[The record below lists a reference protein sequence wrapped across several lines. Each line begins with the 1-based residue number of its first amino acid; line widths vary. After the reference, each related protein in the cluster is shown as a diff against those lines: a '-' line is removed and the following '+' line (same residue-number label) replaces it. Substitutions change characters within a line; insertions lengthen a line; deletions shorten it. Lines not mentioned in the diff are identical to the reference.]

1 MRRQNTSVLA
11 KLGNGDIVRQLIL
24 NRFNAYP
31 ILSDVFVVLKRIILK
46 LVNNNKGHTKTV
58 LNFIHELFDVDKEVL
73 EKVSTE
79 SKNPYIVIFESKR
92 IIETFLLL
100 LVRFLF
106 MDLFRSNWI
115 PNYCIKFCSHLFKNT
130 QYCFIVII
138 VIPHYSDNIFMRDYE
153 PLEQT
158 LNKEIIHKDNTNK
171 YSYIL

>member
-1 MRRQNTSVLA
+1 MIDLKVVQSKIISILMSLWLATLILYMQQKTNQTIISTDRKFRRQNTSVLA

-79 SKNPYIVIFESKR
+79 SK
-92 IIETFLLL
+92 
-100 LVRFLF
+100 
-106 MDLFRSNWI
+106 
-115 PNYCIKFCSHLFKNT
+115 
-130 QYCFIVII
+130 
-138 VIPHYSDNIFMRDYE
+138 
-153 PLEQT
+153 T
-158 LNKEIIHKDNTNK
+158 LT
-171 YSYIL
+171 